1 MTIYWS
7 PRVPLSLS
15 LSLYIYIYMLFSS
28 SPSLPFIFS
37 LSSVSFL
44 PFHLSF
50 FFFFFYYGRKVW
62 KVGFWIL
69 GFELGFER
77 LDFVVVIGLIFP
89 CGLQWFSECG
99 SSLQWFQLWLW
110 VLAVSIVASGSLI
123 VMWVWFG
130 FGFGFERWVSICA
143 MCGGCG

>member
-7 PRVPLSLS
+7 LRVPLSLS
-15 LSLYIYIYMLFSS
+15 LSMLFSS

-50 FFFFFYYGRKVW
+50 FFLLLLLWLKGLK
-62 KVGFWIL
+62 GWIL
-69 GFELGFER
+69 DFGFER

-89 CGLQWFSECG
+89 CGLWWFSECR

-110 VLAVSIVASGSLI
+110 VLAVSIVVSGSLV
-123 VMWVWFG
+123 VMRVWFG
-130 FGFGFERWVSICA
+130 FGFRFERWVSICA
-143 MCGGCG
+143 VCGGCG